1 MKNELRNEEVAIIVA
16 LEDELPKELIPGFNV
31 FYSGVGKINATFKS
45 LEIINKF
52 NPKLIINYGTAGSLK
67 EDLSGLYEVSDFIQ
81 RDMDVSELGFKIG
94 ETPLDPINK
103 ISFGRS
109 GLSCGTGDNFVI
121 SKPKIL
127 SDLVDM
133 ESYAIAKV
141 CKKTNID
148 FICYKFVSDNADIN
162 ASENWKNN
170 VSLGKNLFK
179 EKLLNLFN

>member
-1 MKNELRNEEVAIIVA
+1 MKTELRNNEIAIIVA
-16 LEDELPKELIPGFNV
+16 LEDEFPQDLLPEFNV

-52 NPKLIINYGTAGSLK
+52 NLKLIINFGTAGSLRK
-67 EDLSGLYEVSDFIQ
+67 DLNGLLEVSDFFQ
-81 RDMDVSELGFKIG
+81 RDMDVSELGFQIG

-103 ISFGRS
+103 ISFGRT
-109 GLSCGTGDNFVI
+109 GLSCGSGDNFVI

-133 ESYAIAKV
+133 ESYALAKV
-141 CKKTNID
+141 CKIKKID
-148 FICYKFVSDNADIN
+148 FLCYKFVSDNADKN
-162 ASENWKNN
+162 ASKNWKKN
-170 VSLGKNLFK
+170 VGLGKNLFR

>member
-1 MKNELRNEEVAIIVA
+1 MKTELRNEEIAIIVA
-16 LEDELPKELIPGFNV
+16 LEDELPKDLIPEFKV

-52 NPKLIINYGTAGSLK
+52 NPKLIINYGTAGSLRK
-67 EDLSGLYEVSDFIQ
+67 DLNGLYEVSDFFQ
-81 RDMDVSELGFKIG
+81 RDMDVSGLGFQIG

-103 ISFGRS
+103 ISFGQT

-121 SKPKIL
+121 SKPKIF

-133 ESYAIAKV
+133 ESYALAKV
-141 CKKTNID
+141 CKKKKID
-148 FICYKFVSDNADIN
+148 FLCFKFVSDNADID
-162 ASENWKNN
+162 ASKNWKNN

-179 EKLLNLFN
+179 EKLLKLFN

>member
-1 MKNELRNEEVAIIVA
+1 
-16 LEDELPKELIPGFNV
+16 
-31 FYSGVGKINATFKS
+31 
-45 LEIINKF
+45 
-52 NPKLIINYGTAGSLK
+52 
-67 EDLSGLYEVSDFIQ
+67 
-81 RDMDVSELGFKIG
+81 MDVSELGFKIG

-141 CKKTNID
+141 FKKTNID

-179 EKLLNLFN
+179 EKLLDLFN